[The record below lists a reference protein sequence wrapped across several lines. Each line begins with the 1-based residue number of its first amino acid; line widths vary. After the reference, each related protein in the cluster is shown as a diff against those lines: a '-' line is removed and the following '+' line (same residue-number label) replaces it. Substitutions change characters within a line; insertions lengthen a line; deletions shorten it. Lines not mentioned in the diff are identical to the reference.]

1 MFISPHIWPGLPKT
15 SGRDTKRS
23 ESPNRTS
30 LHDVED
36 VSFCTVR
43 PRTKNG
49 YGLGTDHFM
58 SKMHTESNLNVTCQM
73 PLARRRRSSS
83 SRSRAS
89 SSRFIFSY
97 SSSSFWIR
105 HSKTFCFCR
114 FLLIRM
120 GCEIQVGFAVHF
132 ASKWLQPLE

>member
-1 MFISPHIWPGLPKT
+1 MCISPHIWPGLPKT

-49 YGLGTDHFM
+49 YGLGTDITLAYGMVLQALWSHRDGNNPNPAADGRDQDGTLDRNRIWL
-58 SKMHTESNLNVTCQM
+58 SLSL
-73 PLARRRRSSS
+73 PL
-83 SRSRAS
+83 
-89 SSRFIFSY
+89 
-97 SSSSFWIR
+97 
-105 HSKTFCFCR
+105 T
-114 FLLIRM
+114 L
-120 GCEIQVGFAVHF
+120 
-132 ASKWLQPLE
+132 